1 MDTLGSLVDSS
12 LVRAEPSDDE
22 PRFSLLDTIREYALE
37 RLRGSADWRDVH
49 GRHAA
54 YFLALAKPADTELHG
69 AGQLAWLS
77 RLERRRGNLSAALS
91 WLVEQDELGMALDLV
106 WATWRFWWLH
116 GHAEELARHTD
127 QILAH
132 SGGLPPY
139 QRALALSGAGFVRFV
154 GGDQAQAL
162 RLLKRSLP
170 LYRQAGDRLGM
181 GLTAA
186 ALGHL
191 LASSAR
197 ESAYAGELLEQTLAQ
212 LREMAGEPLGEP
224 ERLRYLL
231 DVTLAS
237 NFLGQIELER
247 GDQHGRAADLFT
259 DGLSA
264 AHSAADRFT
273 TLISLYGLALSRQ
286 AAGETHDAAD
296 LLRQGLSLAAEAG
309 DEPSLAYYL
318 EALADVAARH
328 DDPERAIGLLAAADA
343 LLETNG
349 SGWLHAYVPR
359 APHGPGALAGLGART
374 TDAAWIYG
382 RSLTAAGAVRYALQE
397 DLP

>member
-1 MDTLGSLVDSS
+1 
-12 LVRAEPSDDE
+12 
-22 PRFSLLDTIREYALE
+22 
-37 RLRGSADWRDVH
+37 
-49 GRHAA
+49 
-54 YFLALAKPADTELHG
+54 
-69 AGQLAWLS
+69 
-77 RLERRRGNLSAALS
+77 
-91 WLVEQDELGMALDLV
+91 MALDLV

-116 GHAEELARHTD
+116 GHSEELARHMD
-127 QILAH
+127 QIMAH
-132 SGGLPPY
+132 SDGLPPH

-154 GGDQAQAL
+154 GGDQSQAL

-191 LASSAR
+191 LASSSR
-197 ESAYAGELLEQTLAQ
+197 EAAYAGDLLEQTLAQ
-212 LREMAGEPLGEP
+212 LREMAGEPLTEP
-224 ERLRYLL
+224 ELLQYLL
-231 DVTLAS
+231 DVALAS

-273 TLISLYGLALSRQ
+273 ILISLYDLALSRQ
-286 AAGETHDAAD
+286 AAGETYDAAD

-309 DEPSLAYYL
+309 DEPTLAYYL
-318 EALADVAARH
+318 EALAGVAARH
-328 DDPERAIGLLAAADA
+328 NDPERAVGLLAAADA
-343 LLETNG
+343 LLEANG

-359 APHGPGALAGLGART
+359 VPHGPGALGART
-374 TDAAWIYG
+374 TDAAWMYG
-382 RSLTAAGAVRYALQE
+382 RSLSAAGAVRYALQE